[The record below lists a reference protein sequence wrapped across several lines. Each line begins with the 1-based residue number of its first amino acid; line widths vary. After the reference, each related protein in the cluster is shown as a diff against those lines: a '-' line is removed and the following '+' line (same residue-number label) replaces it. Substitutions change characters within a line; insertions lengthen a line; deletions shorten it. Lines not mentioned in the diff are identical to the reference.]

1 MRLRRHQEFQSYIL
15 RLGRVGEQ
23 LVRFVEIDGA
33 GSQAGGVLL
42 LVLEEFP
49 VLDGGVF
56 GAILALRRRCEGDL
70 RRLRS
75 RSGRWRESGFGAS
88 GAIVRRGKEW
98 ALWEGL
104 DGLERSG

>member
-1 MRLRRHQEFQSYIL
+1 VAQVGLRRHQEFQSYIL

-56 GAILALRRRCEGDL
+56 GAID
-70 RRLRS
+70 
-75 RSGRWRESGFGAS
+75 GF
-88 GAIVRRGKEW
+88 W
-98 ALWEGL
+98 P
-104 DGLERSG
+104 